1 MSYSIRRYRDSD
13 AEALSAL
20 SLAAIRVVGSHG
32 YSDAQVAAWA
42 GRHGGPEMYR
52 NRAAQG
58 HLIFVAVDQSDE
70 PVAYAL
76 LEPDGHLDR
85 LYCHP
90 DHTRNGL
97 AERLLDTAEEEARA
111 FGLTRL
117 YTEASEL
124 ARPAFERAGY
134 GVTHRRDFTIEH
146 DGRAVAIHNFAMEKR
161 LD

>member
-1 MSYSIRRYRDSD
+1 MSYSIRRYRDGD
-13 AEALSAL
+13 AEALSTL
-20 SLAAIRVVGSHG
+20 SLAAIRVVGSRG

-52 NRAAQG
+52 KRAAQG
-58 HLIFVAVDQSDE
+58 HLVFVAVDQSDA

-97 AERLLDTAEEEARA
+97 AERLLDTAENE
-111 FGLTRL
+111 
-117 YTEASEL
+117 
-124 ARPAFERAGY
+124 
-134 GVTHRRDFTIEH
+134 
-146 DGRAVAIHNFAMEKR
+146 
-161 LD
+161 